1 MSGWAWAA
9 DYVGLPWRAGAAG
22 PEAFDCWGLF
32 RHVQAAHFDRQV
44 PVILAADYDDPAV
57 LASLF
62 LHHGERARWARVE
75 APEPG
80 DAVIV
85 HRPLHVG
92 IWLPA
97 DGGGVLH
104 AVRGAGVIYT
114 REAAWRLSG
123 FGRREFYG
131 FAP

>member
-1 MSGWAWAA
+1 MSYAWAA
-9 DYVGLPWRAGAAG
+9 GYIGLPWQAGAAG
-22 PEAFDCWGLF
+22 PNAWDCWGLF
-32 RHVQAAHFDRQV
+32 RAVQAAHFGRAV
-44 PVILAADYDDPAV
+44 PEIPVADHDDPDL
-57 LASLF
+57 LAGLF
-62 LHHGERARWARVE
+62 LRHPERDRWARVE
-75 APEPG
+75 RPAPG

-92 IWLPA
+92 VWLPA

-114 REAAWRLSG
+114 RDAAWRVSG